1 MGVRKWRGQADDSLH
16 KLGLGGR
23 KEMWQSLLGA
33 RRRLKALKFMERER
47 GDARKDE
54 HDGWAQMLSVQV

>member
-1 MGVRKWRGQADDSLH
+1 M
-16 KLGLGGR
+16 
-23 KEMWQSLLGA
+23 
-33 RRRLKALKFMERER
+33 KALKFMERER